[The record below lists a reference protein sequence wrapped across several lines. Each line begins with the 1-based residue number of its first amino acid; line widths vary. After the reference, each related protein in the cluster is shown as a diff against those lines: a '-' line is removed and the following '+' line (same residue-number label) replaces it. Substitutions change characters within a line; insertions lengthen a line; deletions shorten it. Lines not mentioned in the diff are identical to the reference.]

1 MGVTCLIV
9 YSVLDLIC
17 FDVYYYT
24 GLCGIILDAFLDNSF
39 PFYPGSAHGI
49 HCNLL

>member
-17 FDVYYYT
+17 FDVYDYT
-24 GLCGIILDAFLDNSF
+24 GLCGMFWMH
-39 PFYPGSAHGI
+39 Y
-49 HCNLL
+49 